1 MGRAI
6 RATAQNRDAAQ
17 LMGVAV
23 NRVYFQ
29 VLVLSGAIAGICG
42 VMVSSMTQLSPPLGN
57 DPMLKA
63 FIMCVVAGLGNLP
76 GAVAAAFGLALLEA
90 FVQYVAGARWGFPTL
105 LFVVIARPDLAAPPA
120 FSAGSRSVV
129 CEAAMTPISRSARLD
144 LLVSLLLIA
153 AAVTLPFMVDS
164 RYVLGQVVLALFY
177 ATIASQWN
185 LLFGF
190 AGVFSLAQ
198 MAMFAF
204 GGYATA
210 MICFYFGWNV
220 WAALVPGA
228 LGAVVF
234 SLVVGLACLRLTG
247 VYVALL
253 TLAIA
258 QTMYLLIVT
267 DTECF
272 VMVGSICRQ
281 FTGGAVGFARF
292 GDLGTRALLKG
303 QWLVGNYAIIATL
316 FTVTMIVTYII
327 VKSPIG
333 LAFRA
338 LKDNPGYA
346 VARGVNRFQAQLLVF
361 GISAF
366 FTGLAGGFYAAHF
379 QAIGPRHPVDVAADV
394 HHRDHGGRRCRHLL
408 GDRSS
413 ALSCWSRRTR

>member
-1 MGRAI
+1 MNKTCNSKG
-6 RATAQNRDAAQ
+6 
-17 LMGVAV
+17 M
-23 NRVYFQ
+23 
-29 VLVLSGAIAGICG
+29 SG
-42 VMVSSMTQLSPPLGN
+42 
-57 DPMLKA
+57 
-63 FIMCVVAGLGNLP
+63 
-76 GAVAAAFGLALLEA
+76 
-90 FVQYVAGARWGFPTL
+90 YARID
-105 LFVVIARPDLAAPPA
+105 LF
-120 FSAGSRSVV
+120 
-129 CEAAMTPISRSARLD
+129 
-144 LLVSLLLIA
+144 VSLLLIA
-153 AAVTLPFMVDS
+153 AAIALPFMIDS
-164 RYVLGQVVLALFY
+164 RYVLGQIVLALFY

-220 WAALVPGA
+220 WAALLPGA
-228 LGAVVF
+228 LSAVVF

-272 VMVGSICRQ
+272 TMVGSICRQ

-316 FTVTMIVTYII
+316 FAVTMIVTYII
-327 VKSPIG
+327 VKSPVG

-379 QAIGPRHPVDVAADV
+379 QAIGPGILSMSQLMFIIAITVVGGVGTFWGPLVGTIVLVAADELMREAGEFRTLGLGLIIALSILLMPKGLV
-394 HHRDHGGRRCRHLL
+394 GRL
-408 GDRSS
+408 GDLLSWLRHRNRAAAS
-413 ALSCWSRRTR
+413 AITFQEKPATTGK